1 MNRSQNRIPIMKDN
15 DRTAEKRAA
24 ELGEKATKTAEAH
37 EGNRVTAEMDTPQP
51 TREPTRDR
59 QK

>member
-1 MNRSQNRIPIMKDN
+1 MT
-15 DRTAEKRAA
+15 DRDHEQKAG
-24 ELGEKATKTAEAH
+24 ELTKKATETSEAH
-37 EGNRVTAEMDTPQP
+37 EGNRASANTDEPQP

>member
-1 MNRSQNRIPIMKDN
+1 MSDDEKKAGE
-15 DRTAEKRAA
+15 RT
-24 ELGEKATKTAEAH
+24 EKATKTAAEH
-37 EGNRVTAEMDTPQP
+37 EGNRASANKDEPQP